1 MIFHLIAQGS
11 IDMAKNKLP
20 VEKLKAS
27 KKAIPVRIVSDAPE
41 ATSDRGYEARERKY
55 RAEDALRTIK
65 EYEKLQSDKG
75 LMKDVKALA
84 KEQMNALKKI
94 C

>member
-1 MIFHLIAQGS
+1 M
-11 IDMAKNKLP
+11 MAKQKLP

-27 KKAIPVRIVSDAPE
+27 KSKPIPVKIVSDYDQPKETA
-41 ATSDRGYEARERKY
+41 SHEARERKY

-65 EYEKLQSDKG
+65 EYKKLQADKA

>member
-1 MIFHLIAQGS
+1 
-11 IDMAKNKLP
+11 MAKSKLP

-27 KKAIPVRIVSDAPE
+27 KKAIPVRIVSDAPHE
-41 ATSDRGYEARERKY
+41 ATESKSYEARERKY

-65 EYEKLQSDKG
+65 EYEKLQADKG

>member
-1 MIFHLIAQGS
+1 
-11 IDMAKNKLP
+11 MAKNKLP

-27 KKAIPVRIVSDAPE
+27 KKAIPVRIVSETVSPS
-41 ATSDRGYEARERKY
+41 SDKAYEARERKY
-55 RAEDALRTIK
+55 RAEDALRDI
-65 EYEKLQSDKG
+65 ERAEKHKRDAA

-84 KEQMNALKKI
+84 QDKVNSLKKI